1 MSTQNSPVMRGQNAA
16 RPNDASN
23 DGRRLRK
30 PLILMTPD
38 LLETSNAATEREYVV
53 RVNYAEAIAEAGGI
67 PLILP
72 YELDGISAALAIADG
87 ILITGGRPG
96 VEVPVQRSDFEKAL
110 VREALDIGKPLL
122 GICHGM
128 QLIGE
133 ILGGTFTTDLP
144 VTSAEDET
152 AHMPREIPD
161 GLAHEITI
169 EPDSVLAAS
178 VGDATVSV
186 NSLHQHALAG
196 SGQFRVVARAPDGVI
211 EAFEGET
218 AGFTLGVQ
226 WHPEYRLTTLDRHV
240 IATFVDRAADDVT
253 LATEGPCLGPSIADR
268 LAALGL
274 ALPEAQS
281 PPGSFAGAVRHGN
294 VVTVSGQVPLKEGK
308 VLQTGRLGE
317 DVSIEDGQE
326 CARWALLN
334 ALAHLEQVAGGLDR
348 VTGFV
353 RLAGYVA
360 ANADFTRH
368 GAVVDG
374 ASELLRSL
382 FPDRWSH
389 ALIAIGVSSLPRGV
403 PVEIELT
410 ATIMDEGC

>member
-1 MSTQNSPVMRGQNAA
+1 MTNQSSPVTRGDDTRQGKA
-16 RPNDASN
+16 RN
-23 DGRRLRK
+23 DGLRLRK

-38 LLETSNAATEREYVV
+38 LLETLDAATEREYVV

-87 ILITGGRPG
+87 ILITGARPG

-144 VTSAEDET
+144 VASAEDAT

-186 NSLHQHALAG
+186 NSLHQHAL
-196 SGQFRVVARAPDGVI
+196 SRV
-211 EAFEGET
+211 
-218 AGFTLGVQ
+218 
-226 WHPEYRLTTLDRHV
+226 
-240 IATFVDRAADDVT
+240 
-253 LATEGPCLGPSIADR
+253 
-268 LAALGL
+268 
-274 ALPEAQS
+274 
-281 PPGSFAGAVRHGN
+281 GAVPCCG
-294 VVTVSGQVPLKEGK
+294 
-308 VLQTGRLGE
+308 
-317 DVSIEDGQE
+317 D
-326 CARWALLN
+326 A
-334 ALAHLEQVAGGLDR
+334 
-348 VTGFV
+348 
-353 RLAGYVA
+353 
-360 ANADFTRH
+360 
-368 GAVVDG
+368 
-374 ASELLRSL
+374 
-382 FPDRWSH
+382 
-389 ALIAIGVSSLPRGV
+389 PRM
-403 PVEIELT
+403 
-410 ATIMDEGC
+410 A

>member
-1 MSTQNSPVMRGQNAA
+1 MTTQS
-16 RPNDASN
+16 
-23 DGRRLRK
+23 RRINRMQTEPREISSVFRK

-38 LLETSNAATEREYVV
+38 LLETSDAATEREYVV

-72 YELDGISAALAIADG
+72 HALDGISAALAIADG
-87 ILITGGRPG
+87 IMITGARPG
-96 VEVPVQRSDFEKAL
+96 VEVTAQRSAFERAL
-110 VREALDIGKPLL
+110 VRQALDIGKPLL

-133 ILGGTFTTDLP
+133 SLGGTFVTDLP
-144 VTSAEDET
+144 ETSADGET
-152 AHMPREIPD
+152 VHMPRDIPD
-161 GLAHEITI
+161 RLAHEITVD
-169 EPDSVLAAS
+169 PGSSFAAWFGDSK
-178 VGDATVSV
+178 VSV
-186 NSLHQHALAG
+186 NSLHRHALAG
-196 SGQFRVVARAPDGVI
+196 SGRFRVVARAPDGVI

-218 AGFTLGVQ
+218 SGFALGVQ
-226 WHPEYRLTTLDRHV
+226 WHPEYRLTALDRY
-240 IATFVDRAADDVT
+240 ILKTFVDHAASRVE
-253 LATEGPCLGPSIADR
+253 APCKRDSGGSSIADR

-274 ALPEAQS
+274 ILPEAQT
-281 PPGSFAGAVRHGN
+281 PPGSFAGAVRNGD
-294 VVTVSGQVPLKEGK
+294 VVTVSGQVPLKDGK
-308 VLQTGRLGE
+308 VLRTGHLGQ

-334 ALAHLEQVAGGLDR
+334 ALAQLDRRAGGLER
-348 VTGFV
+348 VSGFV

-360 ANADFTRH
+360 ASADFTRH

-374 ASELLRSL
+374 ASELLREL

-389 ALIAIGVSSLPRGV
+389 ARIAVGVSSLPRGV

-410 ATIMDEGC
+410 ATVMGEGG